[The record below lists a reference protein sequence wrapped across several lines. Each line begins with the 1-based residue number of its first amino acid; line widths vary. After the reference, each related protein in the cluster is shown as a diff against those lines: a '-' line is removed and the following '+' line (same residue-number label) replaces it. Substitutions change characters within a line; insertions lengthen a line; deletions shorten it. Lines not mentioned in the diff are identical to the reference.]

1 MRHILFGTVA
11 LFALTACV
19 YTTASF
25 DAANAQSTGDGT
37 DLYGVKNLSTSAG
50 LDVIYE
56 VSDAYSIDI
65 DVRRGDIEDVRIE
78 RNGDTLEI
86 GRTRQN
92 GWGWGNRLDAT
103 VTVLGPDLAR
113 VEASSGSSA
122 TVTGI
127 SAADFIA
134 EASSGAELDLS
145 GTCETLRIDASSG
158 ADIDATSLRCENG
171 DLEASSGADIDAYL
185 TGMVNIDVSS
195 GADATVEGGAR
206 IGSAEKSSGADYTV
220 KPGPL

>member
-1 MRHILFGTVA
+1 MTRILFGTAA

-19 YTTASF
+19 YTTTSF
-25 DAANAQSTGDGT
+25 DAASAQATGDST
-37 DLYGVKNLSTSAG
+37 DLNGVKRLSTSAG
-50 LDVIYE
+50 LDVVYE

-65 DVRRGDIEDVRIE
+65 DVRRGDLDDVRIE
-78 RNGDTLEI
+78 RDGDTLEI

-103 VTVLGPDLAR
+103 VTVFGPGLID
-113 VEASSGSSA
+113 VDASSGSSA
-122 TVTGI
+122 TVSGI
-127 SAADFIA
+127 SAADFRA
-134 EASSGAELDLS
+134 EASSGADLDLS
-145 GTCETLRIDASSG
+145 GTCETLRADASSG
-158 ADIDATSLRCENG
+158 ADIDASALRCEDG
-171 DLEASSGADIDAYL
+171 DIEASSGADIDAYL
-185 TGMVNIDVSS
+185 TGIVNIDVSS

>member
-1 MRHILFGTVA
+1 MTRIPLTAAA

-25 DAANAQSTGDGT
+25 DAANAQATGDNT
-37 DLYGVKNLSTSAG
+37 DLNGVKRLSTSAG
-50 LDVIYE
+50 LNVVYD
-56 VSDAYSIDI
+56 VSDAYTINI

-78 RNGDTLEI
+78 RDGDTLEI

-92 GWGWGNRLDAT
+92 GWGWGSRLDAT
-103 VTVLGPDLAR
+103 VTVLGPDLERAK
-113 VEASSGSSA
+113 ASSGSSA

-145 GTCETLRIDASSG
+145 GTCEILRADASSG
-158 ADIDATSLRCENG
+158 ANIDATSLRCRDG

-185 TGMVNIDVSS
+185 TGTVNIDVSS
-195 GADATVEGGAR
+195 GADARVEGGAR